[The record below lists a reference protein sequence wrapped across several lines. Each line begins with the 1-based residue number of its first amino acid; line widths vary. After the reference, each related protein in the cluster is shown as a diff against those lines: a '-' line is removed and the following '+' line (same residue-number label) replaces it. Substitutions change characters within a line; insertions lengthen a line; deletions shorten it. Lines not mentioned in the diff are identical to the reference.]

1 MKLVCP
7 CVSYNYYSCGLKFN
21 WIATPPVCQHHDN
34 EILQATFTTGSLN
47 VHLKTLKWI
56 PCDGLAV
63 VQLQDFK
70 RLFFSV
76 YLWAISECC
85 KIYRTVRQPQTALI
99 DNTIPRNYMVMVT
112 SAAKHSIR
120 HDLHQ
125 GHMWSGGAPTKQLS
139 QLVSPAA
146 LPPYIIVL
154 LKYKRSG
161 GIQRPRTPMSMDRW
175 LILAPA
181 VA

>member
-125 GHMWSGGAPTKQLS
+125 GHMWSGGHQQNNYLS
-139 QLVSPAA
+139 LFP
-146 LPPYIIVL
+146 L
-154 LKYKRSG
+154 LLSHHISLFYQNTRGLMEYS
-161 GIQRPRTPMSMDRW
+161 D
-175 LILAPA
+175 
-181 VA
+181 